1 VLSLLQE
8 AEMTRH
14 VIVGKGPVGSATAQL
29 LAEQGHQ
36 VVVLSRSGGRSTGTV
51 EHRTVDA
58 SDAEALTAAV
68 GRADVLYNAVNPPA
82 YDRWTQ
88 DWPPIAAAVLA
99 AAERS
104 GALLVSMG
112 SLYGYGRPSGP
123 ITAGSPLAATDV
135 KGRLKARMWADA
147 LAARAAG
154 RIRVTEARASD
165 FVGPT
170 VPAAQSHLMRQLET
184 LRRGRRA
191 WVIGDPDAQHSW
203 SYLPD
208 VAATLVALGT
218 DARAEGR
225 AWLVPTAPPRS
236 QRQALTDLARA
247 MGAPAARVSGIPW
260 PVLRAIGTVQPQMRE
275 IVSIRHQWD
284 QPFVMDS
291 AETTDVLGLQPT
303 PWDDVVRATAAP
315 GGQPRTASPSTG
327 TASAGTG
334 RLKK

>member
-1 VLSLLQE
+1 M
-8 AEMTRH
+8 ARH
-14 VIVGKGPVGSATAQL
+14 VIMGKGPVGSATAQL

-36 VVVLSRSGGRSTGTV
+36 VVVLSRSGGPSTGAV
-51 EHRTVDA
+51 EHRAVDA

-68 GRADVLYNAVNPPA
+68 GAADALYNAINPPA

-88 DWPPIAAAVLA
+88 DWPPIAAAVLR

-104 GALLVSMG
+104 QALLVVMG
-112 SLYGYGRPSGP
+112 SLYGYGRPRGP

-135 KGRLKARMWADA
+135 KGRLKARLWADA
-147 LAARAAG
+147 LAARSEG

-170 VPAAQSHLMRQLET
+170 VPAAQSHLMRQLAT

-191 WVIGDPDAQHSW
+191 WVIGDPDAAHSW

-208 VAATLVALGT
+208 VAATLVRLGA
-218 DARAEGR
+218 DPRAEGR

-236 QRQALTDLARA
+236 QRQALADLARE
-247 MGAPAARVSGIPW
+247 MGAPPARVSGIPW
-260 PVLRAIGTVQPQMRE
+260 PVLRAIGAVQPQMRE
-275 IVSIRHQWD
+275 IVAIRHQWD

-291 AETTDVLGLQPT
+291 AETTDVLDLQPT
-303 PWDDVVRATAAP
+303 PWDEVVRATAAP
-315 GGQPRTASPSTG
+315 VGQTPTTPPGTG